1 MKESLKVGV
10 SGVRGI
16 VGQSLT
22 PPIACAF
29 AEAFGTFVGR
39 GIVVVGRDT
48 RPSGRM
54 IEHAV
59 VAGLLATGCR
69 PLLAGVAPTPTI
81 LFLTRQLGARGGIC
95 ITASHN
101 SAPWNALKFAG
112 PAGVFLDSQ
121 QSDELV
127 DLYHQRDFR
136 RVEEQALRPVA
147 RLPDPVA
154 GHFQKVAGYVDT
166 ALIRSRRFRVAVDG
180 CNGVGAAHSMSF
192 LRDVMGCEVVMVFGD
207 PHGRFEREPEPRPEN
222 LGALS
227 AAVTAD
233 DCVVGFA
240 QDPDGDRLALV
251 DETGRPIGED
261 LTLAFAIDQ
270 VLEFH
275 GTGPVVVNLSSSR
288 RVIHAA
294 RRHGAEPTLTR
305 IGEIN
310 VVSEMLA
317 RGAVVGGEPNGGV
330 ILPAVHPC
338 RDSYSAMALVLER
351 LACTGL
357 SISALSRDYPT
368 TAVVKR
374 KIRIRGDQAPL
385 LLRALRRRHEGE
397 KINLLDGVHI
407 TFADGMAHVRP
418 SNTEPVLRIET
429 EAAEPARAQSLA
441 DDLEAFLRS
450 TQPAGHGG

>member
-10 SGVRGI
+10 SGVRGV

-29 AEAFGTFVGR
+29 AEAFGTYVGR
-39 GIVVVGRDT
+39 GLVVVGRDT
-48 RPSGRM
+48 RPSGPM

-59 VAGLLATGCR
+59 VAGLLSTGCR
-69 PLLAGVAPTPTI
+69 PLLAGIAPTPTV
-81 LFLTRQLGARGGIC
+81 LMLTRQLGARGGIC

-101 SAPWNALKFAG
+101 PSPWNALKFAG
-112 PAGVFLDSQ
+112 PAGIFLDAQ
-121 QSDELV
+121 QADELA

-147 RLPDPVA
+147 RLADPVSA
-154 GHFQKVAGYVDT
+154 HFQKVAAYVD
-166 ALIRSRRFRVAVDG
+166 ANLIRSRRFRVVVDC
-180 CNGVGAAHSMSF
+180 CNGVGAVHSLPF
-192 LRDVMGCEVVMVFGD
+192 LRDVLGCEVVTVFGD

-227 AAVTAD
+227 AAVREHGG
-233 DCVVGFA
+233 VIGFA
-240 QDPDGDRLALV
+240 QDPDGDRLAIT
-251 DETGRPIGED
+251 DETGAPIGED

-270 VLEFH
+270 VLEHH
-275 GTGPVVVNLSSSR
+275 GRGPVVVNLSSSR
-288 RVIHAA
+288 RVVHAA
-294 RRHGAEPTLTR
+294 RRHGLEPALTR

-351 LACTGL
+351 LAMTGAAVSEL
-357 SISALSRDYPT
+357 ARAYPT

-374 KIRIRGDQAPL
+374 KIRIRGDEAPVM
-385 LLRALRRRHEGE
+385 LRALRRRHEGE
-397 KINLLDGVHI
+397 QINLLDGVHI
-407 TFADGMAHVRP
+407 TFADGMVHVRP
-418 SNTEPVLRIET
+418 SNTEPVLRVET
-429 EAAEPARAQSLA
+429 EAADAARATALA
-441 DDLEAFLRS
+441 DGIEAFLQSAR
-450 TQPAGHGG
+450 PAGHGG